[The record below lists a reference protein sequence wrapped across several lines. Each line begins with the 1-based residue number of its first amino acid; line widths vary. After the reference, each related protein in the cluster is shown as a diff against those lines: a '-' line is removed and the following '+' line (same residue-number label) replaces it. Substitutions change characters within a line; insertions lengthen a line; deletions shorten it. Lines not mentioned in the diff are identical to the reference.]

1 MSSYTRY
8 YNSKQI
14 TYRMLATKWNK
25 WASTTTLTNIE
36 LEGTKKFFY
45 SIAKRFG
52 LIKEFRELG
61 VI

>member
-1 MSSYTRY
+1 MSRYTRY
-8 YNSKQI
+8 YNSKQYM
-14 TYRMLATKWNK
+14 YRMFALKWSM